1 MNWLVILVV
10 LVIAWNMVAGYRKG
24 LLRVL
29 YALVEWLLIIVFV
42 TWASPYVAD
51 FIMNQTGIPDY
62 IEALCIE
69 NMKSS
74 QEEQM
79 KEASSGLSSTSL
91 GEKLESLGI
100 SLPDSMTEKLF
111 DSSETQIDEVLSTA
125 GNKTGQLLEQS
136 GIYELI
142 AQKVTALAVNG
153 IAYVATL
160 IVALIAFHLL
170 GHALGVFNRIPLL
183 GNVNRALGF
192 AAGSLN
198 GLVFVWVLFAI
209 VAAGAGTGW
218 GRFVISYIAES
229 PVLVWLYQNNL
240 LVTVLLAFL

>member
-1 MNWLVILVV
+1 MNWLFILVI

-29 YALVEWLLIIVFV
+29 YALVEWVLIMAFV

-51 FIMNQTGIPDY
+51 FIMTQTKLPDY
-62 IEALCIE
+62 IEARCIE

-79 KEASSGLSSTSL
+79 AEASEGLSSTSL

-100 SLPDSMTEKLF
+100 SLPDSMTERLF
-111 DSSETQIDEVLSTA
+111 DSAEPQIDSALSAA
-125 GNKTGQLLEQS
+125 GDRTEQLLEQS
-136 GIYELI
+136 GIYDLV
-142 AQKVTALAVNG
+142 AQKVTTLAVNG
-153 IAYVATL
+153 IAYVLTL
-160 IVALIAFHLL
+160 IVALIAFQIL
-170 GHALGVFNRIPLL
+170 GHALGLFNKIPLL
-183 GNVNRALGF
+183 GGVNRTLGF
-192 AAGSLN
+192 VAGSLE
-198 GLVFVWVLFAI
+198 GLLFVWIVFAI

-218 GRFVISYIAES
+218 GRFIISYIAES

-240 LVTVLLAFL
+240 LVTVLLALL